1 MAAAFNGSASE
12 ERIIKIDYWRQV
24 GVKQGGVTDR
34 PVIPFDSPECQNV
47 DPRLM
52 FRGIFQTA
60 HNS

>member
-1 MAAAFNGSASE
+1 MHAAFNGSASE

-24 GVKQGGVTDR
+24 GVKEGGNR
-34 PVIPFDSPECQNV
+34 PPVIPFDSPECQNV

-52 FRGIFQTA
+52 FRGIFQAA